1 MKKVLPVLSPFMEE
15 SILVEIPIKVELRF
29 DIKNLCIDNIL
40 EDCLVKSSFEWITKT

>member
-15 SILVEIPIKVELRF
+15 SILAEIPKVELRF

-40 EDCLVKSSFEWITKT
+40 EDCLVKSSSEWITKN